1 MNSTLREVAVPRQ
14 AARPRFRLQT
24 FASLKYRDYRFLWIS
39 TLFSSNGQWIQQVT
53 LGWLVYQMT
62 GSYLLLGLVN
72 GMRAIPFFFLGPIA
86 GVVADRVDRRRLM
99 MVSQGLMAVGIF
111 LFALDVALGF
121 VQVWHVFAFSLM
133 TGVGWSF
140 AMPVRQ
146 ALVPSLVPKD
156 DLMNA
161 IALNSAG
168 FNLTRMI
175 GPTMGG
181 LLIAVIGVAGNFFL
195 ESVMY
200 SCVVVMV
207 FLMRV
212 PPQTYA
218 TAGSWKSNM
227 AEGFQYV
234 WNDKMVLTLILMALI
249 PITFSMP
256 YVSLMPG
263 FAVEVLHQGAGGY
276 GLLLAV
282 SGFGAMTGTLI
293 LASLSNFQ
301 KRGALLL
308 ASIIVVGFGLMA
320 FAWTTSLPL
329 ALALLFGIGMA
340 QISFMATNNTLLQTI
355 VPDHLRGRVFAL
367 YNLDMGLVPI
377 GTALAGALADGTNVH
392 VAITVMGAVCAVL
405 GILSAVTL
413 RHVRRL
419 A

>member
-320 FAWTTSLPL
+320 FAWTTALPL